1 MALPFYPLVFMNLLF
16 AATTLCLA
24 RPSRASAAA
33 TVAAAVLWIF
43 GNGPLEGQVL
53 WEFDATHGLTV
64 SDLLSVAA
72 VAIAVWTPLD
82 HRGPTVGSTKRATP
96 ENAVPDPVLT
106 GSASQG
112 RPDHPQH
119 PR

>member
-24 RPSRASAAA
+24 RPSRVSAAA
-33 TVAAAVLWIF
+33 TVVAAVIWIV

-72 VAIAVWTPLD
+72 LAIAVWTF
-82 HRGPTVGSTKRATP
+82 AT
-96 ENAVPDPVLT
+96 T
-106 GSASQG
+106 GDRPWG
-112 RPDHPQH
+112 RRPS
-119 PR
+119 RRRRKLLRTRY

>member
-1 MALPFYPLVFMNLLF
+1 MALPFYPLLFMNLLF

-72 VAIAVWTPLD
+72 VAIAVWTF
-82 HRGPTVGSTKRATP
+82 STTGDRPSARRTGRRRRTP
-96 ENAVPDPVLT
+96 FRT
-106 GSASQG
+106 
-112 RPDHPQH
+112 RY
-119 PR
+119 

>member
-24 RPSRASAAA
+24 RPSRLSATATAA
-33 TVAAAVLWIF
+33 TAVLWLF

-72 VAIAVWTPLD
+72 VAIAVWTL
-82 HRGPTVGSTKRATP
+82 STTGDRPAARRTGRRRRTP
-96 ENAVPDPVLT
+96 FRT
-106 GSASQG
+106 
-112 RPDHPQH
+112 RY
-119 PR
+119 

>member
-24 RPSRASAAA
+24 RPSRLTAAA
-33 TVAAAVLWIF
+33 TVAAAVLWLF

-64 SDLLSVAA
+64 SDLLSA
-72 VAIAVWTPLD
+72 VALGIAIWGF
-82 HRGPTVGSTKRATP
+82 RQAGSWDPRPKR
-96 ENAVPDPVLT
+96 L
-106 GSASQG
+106 
-112 RPDHPQH
+112 R
-119 PR
+119 RLLRKRL

>member
-1 MALPFYPLVFMNLLF
+1 MALPFYPLVFMNFLF

-24 RPSRASAAA
+24 RPSRLTAGV
-33 TVAAAVLWIF
+33 TVVAAVLWIF

-72 VAIAVWTPLD
+72 LGVAIWGF
-82 HRGPTVGSTKRATP
+82 REVGAWKPSPKRRRRLL
-96 ENAVPDPVLT
+96 N
-106 GSASQG
+106 
-112 RPDHPQH
+112 R
-119 PR
+119 RY

>member
-33 TVAAAVLWIF
+33 TVAAAVLWLF

-72 VAIAVWTPLD
+72 VAIAVWTF
-82 HRGPTVGSTKRATP
+82 STTGDRPPSARRTGRRRRTP
-96 ENAVPDPVLT
+96 FRT
-106 GSASQG
+106 
-112 RPDHPQH
+112 RY
-119 PR
+119 

>member
-24 RPSRASAAA
+24 RPSRLSAAA
-33 TVAAAVLWIF
+33 TVGAAVLWLF
-43 GNGPLEGQVL
+43 GNGPLEGKVL

-72 VAIAVWTPLD
+72 VAVAVWTFTTIGDRPWA
-82 HRGPTVGSTKRATP
+82 RR
-96 ENAVPDPVLT
+96 T
-106 GSASQG
+106 G
-112 RPDHPQH
+112 R
-119 PR
+119 RRRTLFRVRY

>member
-72 VAIAVWTPLD
+72 VAIAAWTFSTTGDRPSA
-82 HRGPTVGSTKRATP
+82 RGTGRRRRTP
-96 ENAVPDPVLT
+96 FRT
-106 GSASQG
+106 
-112 RPDHPQH
+112 RY
-119 PR
+119 